1 MMGQA
6 YSRHSHSKYEKQER
20 KKWWWTT
27 SKSKTAQGTCHRIF
41 MLKNNPLWFDVP
53 PFRLNGAAA
62 LPSGPSTEGAALRSR
77 LLLAGTVLPGG
88 LAKGPCLAYCNQPDG
103 FPFETEEGAL
113 VISKLP
119 LASFFPCLKDTVNV
133 HNQRVLWFG
142 PIGSKLTGFLTFI
155 LISLPFLVQTGS
167 VFADHLFSIPA
178 YCGNDWFKW
187 CFTLML
193 ISL

>member
-1 MMGQA
+1 MRNRKERSGDGPQVSLKLLKVHAIGSLCSRIILSGLMFRLSDLMGQQLCLQDPLQRELPCA
-6 YSRHSHSKYEKQER
+6 HGSC
-20 KKWWWTT
+20 W
-27 SKSKTAQGTCHRIF
+27 QGLCS
-41 MLKNNPLWFDVP
+41 W
-53 PFRLNGAAA
+53 GAW
-62 LPSGPSTEGAALRSR
+62 PS
-77 LLLAGTVLPGG
+77 
-88 LAKGPCLAYCNQPDG
+88 GPCLAYCNQPDG